1 MFQSTTKKLRELFG
15 ILTSDISAK
24 EIRQLVTKDA
34 PNYLSF
40 YSKYAEEA
48 SSKSKPIR
56 YLKLAKNLFIAFL
69 LKLNPARRFI
79 YFVFLFIFLWGWQ
92 NDLWFY
98 VLTGFVGINILL
110 AFELA
115 DKLIMRNELEVARDV
130 QINAL
135 PKDSP
140 QNEFYD
146 IDFFYETAQ
155 EVGGDYLDFSCDPTD
170 NKLKHIII
178 GDVSGKGLGAALYM
192 LQIKAAFHLLGN
204 FFQSPTQI
212 LSQLNCELYKKIKV
226 GNFFTASLLSLN
238 EEGNFKFARAGHL
251 PLYKY
256 TRSSNSFEF
265 FQPKGIGIGLTDQC
279 TFNANLE
286 EKLIESK
293 SEDIFI
299 LFTDGLIESRN
310 SYESEFGEQKLKN
323 IIMKYSHLSSKEIKD
338 GILRELK
345 RFIGENSIFDDAT
358 VIVLKRK

>member
-1 MFQSTTKKLRELFG
+1 FQSTTKKLRDLFG
-15 ILTSDISAK
+15 ILTSDISTN

-34 PNYLSF
+34 AGYLSF
-40 YSKYAEEA
+40 YAKYAEEV
-48 SSKSKPIR
+48 SVKSRTIR

-79 YFVFLFIFLWGWQ
+79 YLVVLFIFLWGWQ
-92 NDLWFY
+92 TNIWFY
-98 VLTGFVGINILL
+98 VLIGFIGINILL

-130 QINAL
+130 QISAL
-135 PKDSP
+135 PQEP
-140 QNEFYD
+140 PENEFYD
-146 IDFFYETAQ
+146 IAFFYETAQ

-204 FFQSPTQI
+204 FFQSPTEI

-226 GNFFTASLLSLN
+226 GNFFTASILSLN
-238 EEGNFKFARAGHL
+238 EEGNFIFARAGHL

-256 TRSSNSFEF
+256 TRSSHGFEF
-265 FQPKGIGIGLTDQC
+265 FQPKGIGIGLSNQTV
-279 TFNANLE
+279 FNINLE
-286 EKLIESK
+286 EIFIESK
-293 SEDIFI
+293 SEDIFV

-310 SYESEFGEQKLKN
+310 TFEREFGEDKLKN
-323 IIMKYSHLSSKEIKD
+323 VITKYSHLSSKEIKN
-338 GILRELK
+338 GILTELK
-345 RFIGENSIFDDAT
+345 RFIGENNIFDDAT

>member
-1 MFQSTTKKLRELFG
+1 MFNGTAKKLKDLFG
-15 ILTSDISAK
+15 ILTSDISTK
-24 EIRQLVTKDA
+24 EIRQLITKDA
-34 PNYLSF
+34 AGYLTF
-40 YSKYAEEA
+40 YSKYAEEI
-48 SSKSKPIR
+48 SSKSNPMR
-56 YLKLAKNLFIAFL
+56 YLRLAKNLFIAFL

-79 YFVFLFIFLWGWQ
+79 YFVLLFLFLWGWQ
-92 NDLWFY
+92 NDIWFY
-98 VLTGFVGINILL
+98 VLTGFAGINILL

-135 PKDSP
+135 PKESP

-256 TRSSNSFEF
+256 TRASHSFEF
-265 FQPKGIGIGLTDQC
+265 FQPKGIGIGLSNQSI
-279 TFNANLE
+279 FSENLE
-286 EKLIESK
+286 EIFIEAK
-293 SEDIFI
+293 SEDIFV
-299 LFTDGLIESRN
+299 LFTDGLTESRN
-310 SYESEFGEQKLKN
+310 TFEREFGEEKLKN
-323 IIMKYSHLSSKEIKD
+323 VITKYSHLSSKEIKD

-345 RFIGENSIFDDAT
+345 KFIGENSIFDDAT

>member
-1 MFQSTTKKLRELFG
+1 MFQSTTKKLRGLFG

-34 PNYLSF
+34 ASYLSY
-40 YSKYAEEA
+40 YSKYAEEV
-48 SSKSKPIR
+48 SSRSKPIR
-56 YLKLAKNLFIAFL
+56 FLKLAKNLFIAFL

-79 YFVFLFIFLWGWQ
+79 YFVFLFLFFWGWN
-92 NDLWFY
+92 NDVWFY
-98 VLTGFVGINILL
+98 VLSGFVGINILL

-130 QINAL
+130 QTNAL
-135 PKDSP
+135 PKEPP

-155 EVGGDYLDFSCDPTD
+155 EVGGDYLDFSCDEKT
-170 NKLKHIII
+170 NRLQHIII

-192 LQIKAAFHLLGN
+192 LQIKAAFHVLGKI
-204 FFQSPTQI
+204 FQTPKQI
-212 LSQLNCELYKKIKV
+212 FSQLNSELYKKMKV

-238 EEGNFKFARAGHL
+238 EEGSFTFARAGHM
-251 PLYKY
+251 PLYQY
-256 TRSSNSFEF
+256 TRSFNSFEF

-279 TFNANLE
+279 TFNTNLE
-286 EKLIESK
+286 EKFIESK
-293 SEDIFI
+293 SGDIFV

-345 RFIGENSIFDDAT
+345 RFIGDNSIFDDAT

>member
-1 MFQSTTKKLRELFG
+1 MFNGTAKKLKDLYL

-24 EIRQLVTKDA
+24 EVRQLVTKDA
-34 PNYLSF
+34 AAYLSF
-40 YSKYAEEA
+40 YSKYAEKA
-48 SSKSKPIR
+48 STKRKSMG
-56 YLKLAKNLFIAFL
+56 YLILAKNLFIAFL
-69 LKLNPARRFI
+69 LKLNPARRII
-79 YFVFLFIFLWGWQ
+79 YLAILFLFLWGWQ
-92 NDLWFY
+92 HALWFY
-98 VLTGFVGINILL
+98 VVVGFLGVNILL

-130 QINAL
+130 QLNAL
-135 PKDSP
+135 PKESP

-170 NKLKHIII
+170 NKLKYIII

-226 GNFFTASLLSLN
+226 GNFFTASVLSLN

-256 TRSSNSFEF
+256 TRASHSFEF
-265 FQPKGIGIGLTDQC
+265 FQPKGIGIGLSNQAI
-279 TFNANLE
+279 FNENLE
-286 EKLIESK
+286 EIYIEAK
-293 SEDIFI
+293 SEDIFV

-310 SYESEFGEQKLKN
+310 TFDREFGEEKLKN
-323 IIMKYSHLSSKEIKD
+323 VISKYSHLSSKEIKE
-338 GILRELK
+338 GILKELK
-345 RFIGENSIFDDAT
+345 RFIGENTIFDDAT

>member
-1 MFQSTTKKLRELFG
+1 MFQSTAKKLRELFG

-34 PNYLSF
+34 ASYLSF

-79 YFVFLFIFLWGWQ
+79 YLVILFLFLWGWQ
-92 NDLWFY
+92 NDIWFY
-98 VLTGFVGINILL
+98 VLSGFVGINILL

-130 QINAL
+130 QISAL
-135 PKDSP
+135 PQEP
-140 QNEFYD
+140 PENEFYD
-146 IDFFYETAQ
+146 IAFFYETAQ
-155 EVGGDYLDFSCDPTD
+155 EVGGDYLDFSSDEKTHR
-170 NKLKHIII
+170 LQHIII

-192 LQIKAAFHLLGN
+192 LQIKAAFQVLGKI
-204 FFQSPTQI
+204 FHTPKQI
-212 LSQLNCELYKKIKV
+212 LSQLNSELYKKIKI
-226 GNFFTASLLSLN
+226 GNFFTASVLSLD
-238 EEGNFKFARAGHL
+238 EQGNFTFARAGHL

-265 FQPKGIGIGLTDQC
+265 FQPKGIGTGLTDQS
-279 TFNANLE
+279 TFNENLE
-286 EKLIESK
+286 ELFIESK
-293 SEDIFI
+293 SGDVFV

-310 SYESEFGEQKLKN
+310 TYESEFGEPKLKN
-323 IIMKYSHLSSKEIKD
+323 TIIKYSHLSSKEIKD
-338 GILRELK
+338 GLLKELK
-345 RFIGENSIFDDAT
+345 KFIGENSIFDDAT